1 VNSRRKNLCF
11 CGILET
17 DKEVN
22 TEAVLKAFLE
32 KELNVENNQYIEF
45 QRVHLLSKKDQ
56 NTRKPRAII
65 ACCLRF

>member
-45 QRVHLLSKKDQ
+45 QRVHLLGKKDQ

-65 ACCLRF
+65 ACCLPF